1 MSLNIK
7 AINNENIHHLLTK
20 VKKFFVFLG
29 LIISCFHVNA
39 QVVFGVNNYTQYH
52 IGSLPIIISVPHGG
66 LVAPD
71 SIPNRTCN
79 SPTFDLDSRTIELAR
94 QIDTALY
101 NLTGCR
107 PHLIICNLRRT
118 KVDCNRNITDGACGN
133 LNAENAWIDFHNFID
148 SAQLIAQTQYG
159 DKALYIDLHGHGK
172 KPYRLE
178 LGYGLSATAFNN
190 SDSVLNT
197 KSYIESSSIENLVKT
212 NISGSTHAQLL
223 RGPNSLGTLFAN
235 AGFPAI
241 PSQQTP
247 DTGGFPYFNGGYNT
261 FNYTCL
267 ASGNS
272 VNGLQIECDST
283 VRFGY
288 LNRKK
293 FADSTASVIVN
304 YLNIHQNL
312 NLLLD
317 CGLTTTVKESENII
331 ANSIKIFPNPARDVL
346 QLAINDIHENYKTI
360 IFSTVGEVVLEASNQ
375 NKLNVSK
382 LAGGLYFV
390 NVVLD
395 NRTIW
400 RSKIIIEK

>member
-1 MSLNIK
+1 MKSLQMSPDLSK
-7 AINNENIHHLLTK
+7 Y
-20 VKKFFVFLG
+20 FPFL
-29 LIISCFHVNA
+29 I
-39 QVVFGVNNYTQYH
+39 VFGVKHEVIFRSSLSVRSIKDLIKLFSSEVMVCLSIWVAANVLELCLVRFWNT
-52 IGSLPIIISVPHGG
+52 SLPKC
-66 LVAPD
+66 L
-71 SIPNRTCN
+71 NK
-79 SPTFDLDSRTIELAR
+79 
-94 QIDTALY
+94 DTMFVD
-101 NLTGCR
+101 
-107 PHLIICNLRRT
+107 IC
-118 KVDCNRNITDGACGN
+118 KEKITVFP
-133 LNAENAWIDFHNFID
+133 E
-148 SAQLIAQTQYG
+148 
-159 DKALYIDLHGHGK
+159 
-172 KPYRLE
+172 
-178 LGYGLSATAFNN
+178 
-190 SDSVLNT
+190 
-197 KSYIESSSIENLVKT
+197 
-212 NISGSTHAQLL
+212 
-223 RGPNSLGTLFAN
+223 GTLFAN